1 MNLEYFIA
9 QRLNGA
15 ASYKSSAS
23 STIIKI
29 AIIAIALGMVMM
41 LIAIATTF
49 GLQRE
54 IRGKVSAFNGDIQV
68 SNFDGNN
75 SEETVNPVSIDQEF
89 YPTFTEVPEVTH
101 VQAVATKAGIIRT
114 ATDFEGVMVKGLG
127 EDYEWERISDYIVEG
142 RKPIFTDKKLNT
154 ETLLSTY
161 LANRLRFVLGDKLV
175 VYFINKD
182 TGRPTPL
189 RLDIVGLYES
199 AYQDFDKVYLM
210 TDIRHI
216 RRINKWD
223 DNEVGAFEL
232 FVEDFNDV
240 QEVKNKVYQNS
251 ASTLRAMSIVERS
264 SAIFE
269 WIKLFDFNMY
279 LIIAVMIIVA
289 GINMIVAL
297 LVLILERT
305 QMIGVLKA
313 MGSSDWSI
321 RKLFLYN
328 SFYLIGVGLFWGNLI
343 GLGALFIQKY
353 FGVITLNPET
363 YYVNEA
369 PVHISFGYIAL
380 LNVGVIALCLLM
392 MVIPSYIIT
401 KISPAKSIRF
411 E

>member
-9 QRLNGA
+9 KRLNGA

-49 GLQRE
+49 GLQRK
-54 IRGKVSAFNGDIQV
+54 IREKVSAFSGDIQV

-75 SEETVNPVSIDQEF
+75 SEETVNPVTINQDF
-89 YPTFTEVPEVTH
+89 YPNFDAVPEVTH
-101 VQAVATKAGIIRT
+101 VQAIATKAGIIRT
-114 ATDFEGVMVKGLG
+114 ETDFEGVMVKGLG
-127 EDYEWERISDYIVEG
+127 ADYDWNRIDDYVVAG
-142 RKPIFTDKKLNT
+142 RKPVFTEKTLNT
-154 ETLLSTY
+154 ESLLSTY
-161 LANRLRFVLGDKLV
+161 LANRLELGVGDKV
-175 VYFINKD
+175 IVYFVNEGAK
-182 TGRPTPL
+182 RPIPL

-199 AYQDFDKVYLM
+199 AYQEFDKVYM
-210 TDIRHI
+210 MADIRHI
-216 RRINKWD
+216 RRINKWED
-223 DNEVGAFEL
+223 DEIGAFEI
-232 FVEDFNDV
+232 FVKDFDEV
-240 QEVKNKVYQNS
+240 QDVKNKVYQNS
-251 ASTLRAMSIVERS
+251 ASTLRAMSVVERS
-264 SAIFE
+264 PFIFE
-269 WIKLFDFNMY
+269 WIRLFDFNMY

-305 QMIGVLKA
+305 QMIGILKA

-328 SFYLIGVGLFWGNLI
+328 SFYLISLGLLWGNLI
-343 GLGALFIQKY
+343 GLGILFIQKY

-363 YYVNEA
+363 YYVKEA
-369 PVHISFGYIAL
+369 PVFIGLWHIAL
-380 LNVGVIALCLLM
+380 LNIGVLVLCLLM
-392 MVIPSYIIT
+392 MIIPSVIVT

>member
-9 QRLNGA
+9 KRLNGA

-49 GLQRE
+49 GLQGKIRE
-54 IRGKVSAFNGDIQV
+54 KVSAFSGDIMV

-75 SEETVNPVSIDQEF
+75 SEETVNPVSIKQDF
-89 YPTFTEVPEVTH
+89 YPNFKAVPEVSH
-101 VQAVATKAGIIRT
+101 VQAISTKAGIIRT
-114 ATDFEGVMVKGLG
+114 ETDFEGVMVKGLG
-127 EDYEWERISDYIVEG
+127 ADYDWNRIEEYIVEG
-142 RKPIFTDKKLNT
+142 RKPVFTEDKLNT
-154 ETLLSTY
+154 ETLISTY
-161 LANRLRFVLGDKLV
+161 LANRLGFALGDKLI
-175 VYFINKD
+175 VYFINTD
-182 TGRPTPL
+182 SGRPTPL

-199 AYQDFDKVYLM
+199 AYQEFDKVYLM
-210 TDIRHI
+210 ADIRHI

-223 DNEVGAFEL
+223 KDAVGAFEI
-232 FVEDFNDV
+232 FVKDFDEV
-240 QEVKNKVYQNS
+240 QHVKNKVYQNS
-251 ASTLRAMSIVERS
+251 GSTLRAMSVLERS
-264 SAIFE
+264 PTIFE

-279 LIIAVMIIVA
+279 LIIAVMVIVA
-289 GINMIVAL
+289 AINMIVAL

-313 MGSSDWSI
+313 MGSTNWSI

-343 GLGALFIQKY
+343 GLGILFVQKY
-353 FGVITLNPET
+353 FGIITLNPET
-363 YYVNEA
+363 YYVKEA
-369 PVHISFGYIAL
+369 PVFISLWHVLL
-380 LNVGVIALCLLM
+380 LNIGVIVLCLLIM
-392 MVIPSYIIT
+392 IIPSYIIT
-401 KISPAKSIRF
+401 KINPAKSIRF